1 MTFIQ
6 SIKTCFS
13 KYAIFDGR
21 ASRSEYWWF
30 QLFSALLQLGLG
42 GIGIIIGGV
51 DSFDVTSSL
60 GWLVTVT
67 PAVVVGARRL
77 HDTGKSGL
85 YYFWSL
91 VPFIGTLIVLAFMLG
106 DGTKGRNQYG
116 DNPLKK
122 SKKKK

>member
-77 HDTGKSGL
+77 HDTGKSGWHQL
-85 YYFWSL
+85 WIL
-91 VPFIGTLIVLAFMLG
+91 TIVGIIPLTVWLCTEG
-106 DGTKGRNQYG
+106 SKVDNKYG
-116 DNPLKK
+116 EPIIYLKRI
-122 SKKKK
+122 